1 MSIKIPVIPF
11 DEQNTDDAAGK
22 KTNKTKKP
30 SYNLDGSKRD
40 KNNPKTYPSGLG
52 TGY

>member
-1 MSIKIPVIPF
+1 MSIEIPVIPF
-11 DEQNTDDAAGK
+11 DEQNTEDAAGK
-22 KTNKTKKP
+22 KPKSTKP

-40 KNNPKTYPSGLG
+40 PKNPKSYPSGLG

>member
-22 KTNKTKKP
+22 KTNTTKG